1 MNGKAI
7 ILLLA
12 IVSAGSMGITSQAFG
27 AGYGDYDAPY
37 RYYDGDRDETGY
49 SHGVHEKIN
58 ERVLLFNT
66 DSDTYDHESVI
77 SIDGLLNRDDTSSAV
92 TIVVSGPMILIP
104 NTVADEV
111 SEFGVAAEI
120 YTPMSIVYINQVPV
134 SSDGSFSD
142 TVNTASA
149 MMKYDGD
156 YKIKATYSTNDSHG
170 LVNYFK
176 YVTLVD
182 GVEVSSFSTPWTMA
196 GHEDEHHHEEVFD
209 LASEVDYS
217 ISGGHVESV
226 SANVNGNSL
235 VVSIHDA
242 EDGGEL
248 TITLPGDII
257 TPFNDGTFFV
267 LVNDE
272 ESDDASQSGNT
283 VTVPFDADA
292 TTIEIIGTH
301 VVPEFGTIAAIIL
314 AVAITSII
322 VLSAKTKLSIMPKL

>member
-12 IVSAGSMGITSQAFG
+12 IVSVGSMGITSPAF
-27 AGYGDYDAPY
+27 AG
-37 RYYDGDRDETGY
+37 DGFQQIPIDF
-49 SHGVHEKIN
+49 S
-58 ERVLLFNT
+58 T
-66 DSDTYDHESVI
+66 DSDTYDHDSVI
-77 SIDGLLNRDDTSSAV
+77 EIDGKVSNAARGTDV
-92 TIVVSGPMILIP
+92 TVVVTGPM
-104 NTVADEV
+104 
-111 SEFGVAAEI
+111 G
-120 YTPMSIVYINQVPV
+120 IVQIDQISV
-134 SSDGSFSD
+134 SSDGSFS
-142 TVNTASA
+142 TTINTASA
-149 MMKYDGD
+149 MMKYDGE
-156 YKIKATYSTNDSHG
+156 YKIKATYGTQDLIRIQYVN
-170 LVNYFK
+170 LV
-176 YVTLVD
+176 
-182 GVEVSSFSTPWTMA
+182 GGIEAGSMA
-196 GHEDEHHHEEVFD
+196 GHADEHHHEEVFD

-217 ISGGHVESV
+217 ISGGDVHGVT
-226 SANVNGNSL
+226 ANVNGNSL

-248 TITLPGDII
+248 TITLPSDVI

-272 ESDDASQSGNT
+272 ESDDASQDGNT
-283 VTVPFDADA
+283 ITVPFDADA